1 MSMSITTP
9 VPTRGSRYRRGLTAA
24 VAIAVVALATACSGS
39 AASTGGSAAPATTA
53 ADSPTT
59 AAAVTTPAATTPAGT
74 TAVTVTMTEFKF
86 AMDNSALQAGSYTLH
101 AVNAGQYPHAL
112 ELSGPG
118 VSDQKTA
125 VVQPGQSADLA
136 VTLQAGSYDIW
147 CPVDGHR
154 AKGMEVHVDVAA

>member
-1 MSMSITTP
+1 MSIITP
-9 VPTRGSRYRRGLTAA
+9 DPTAVSQPTMPSRCRHGLTAA
-24 VAIAVVALATACSGS
+24 LAFAVVALATACAGS
-39 AASTGGSAAPATTA
+39 TASTGGPAAPAT
-53 ADSPTT
+53 ADTSTT
-59 AAAVTTPAATTPAGT
+59 AAATTSAAA

-86 AMDNSALQAGSYTLH
+86 AMDDSALKAGSYTLH

-118 VSDQKTA
+118 VSNQKTA

-147 CPVDGHR
+147 CPVPGHR

>member
-1 MSMSITTP
+1 MSMSITTTDP
-9 VPTRGSRYRRGLTAA
+9 RTASRYRHGLTAA
-24 VAIAVVALATACSGS
+24 AAVAVVAMATACGGSTATTSGS
-39 AASTGGSAAPATTA
+39 PA
-53 ADSPTT
+53 T
-59 AAAVTTPAATTPAGT
+59 AAADASTAAAATTSAAA

-86 AMDNSALQAGSYTLH
+86 AMDNSALKAGSYTLH

-136 VTLQAGSYDIW
+136 VMLQSGSYDIW

-154 AKGMEVHVDVAA
+154 AKGMEVHVNVAA

>member
-1 MSMSITTP
+1 MSIITP
-9 VPTRGSRYRRGLTAA
+9 DPTAVSQPTMPSRCRHGLTAA
-24 VAIAVVALATACSGS
+24 LAVAVVALATACSGS
-39 AASTGGSAAPATTA
+39 TASTGGPAAPAT
-53 ADSPTT
+53 ADTSTT
-59 AAAVTTPAATTPAGT
+59 AAATTSAAA

-86 AMDNSALQAGSYTLH
+86 AMDPALKAGSYTLH

-118 VSDQKTA
+118 VSNQKTA

-147 CPVDGHR
+147 CPVPGHR

>member
-9 VPTRGSRYRRGLTAA
+9 DLTPSSRYRHGLTAA
-24 VAIAVVALATACSGS
+24 VALAVVALATACGGSSG
-39 AASTGGSAAPATTA
+39 STGGSAAPATTA
-53 ADSPTT
+53 DASTT
-59 AAAVTTPAATTPAGT
+59 AAAATIPAATTSAAA